1 MGTSISGSSMM
12 TRRARWGAP
21 LVLALSCTVPAL
33 VAGCRVDD
41 EAVHRWETTERGPE
55 KLVAVLG
62 HDKYETPL
70 RTEAAMSLIRMRPR
84 SGRRI
89 GIELMTD
96 KLSEVAPDVRQRI
109 VDGMA
114 PGLIKEM
121 QVPPPVKAAPGAPTT
136 EDHSIPFKDAA
147 FALLQ
152 HDPPLVSSDPTKAAL
167 SDALTEWC
175 QNDFETR
182 LENPSQQFGIE
193 QIMRFIGPRS
203 VRGLPALITEQSNKV
218 DRIVGLIAD
227 LGEDATKVKGADALV
242 ALAKTLDSKAWL
254 DKQTAVVQKADDEQ
268 HQKVTKEQLQVQV
281 TKFQDQELTKVFSS
295 MKRLKGRAIVEYLIQ
310 YASNASNSGE
320 RRKTALAALEGA
332 IDRNNASDV
341 ERIFAIARD
350 DNTPDEVRD
359 LAFARLSEL
368 PKEQVVPRL
377 YTLFQPKKWKVRW
390 VAATNVLKMITA
402 KPARGDIAEFMSHLP
417 ATPKEKMALSE
428 PITYAGFLAKIE
440 APPGEPKARDAV
452 LAYMSSNLIGPK
464 LTALG
469 LFYNGQEGRSADR
482 PGEVRRQA
490 ARPQVRDGR
499 RLRLAVRAA
508 EAGQPPREERDD
520 SSDGSD
526 GGRLCSGLH
535 RPPHGRAVVPGC
547 TDERSGANVA

>member
-1 MGTSISGSSMM
+1 
-12 TRRARWGAP
+12 
-21 LVLALSCTVPAL
+21 VN
-33 VAGCRVDD
+33 D

-89 GIELMTD
+89 GIELMTE
-96 KLSEVAPDVRQRI
+96 KLSEVGPDARQRI

-114 PGLIKEM
+114 PELIKQM
-121 QVPPPVKAAPGAPTT
+121 QEPPPAKVAPGAPTP

-152 HDPPLVSSDPTKAAL
+152 HDPPLASNDQTKTAL
-167 SDALTEWC
+167 GDALTQWC
-175 QNDFETR
+175 QTDFETR

-193 QIMRFIGPRS
+193 QIMRFLGPKS

-227 LGEDATKVKGADALV
+227 LGEDATKSKGSDALV
-242 ALAKTLDSKAWL
+242 ALAKTIDSKAWL
-254 DKQTAVVQKADDEQ
+254 DKQTAVVQKADDDQ
-268 HQKVTKEQLQVQV
+268 KQKVTKEQLQIQV
-281 TKFQDQELTKVFSS
+281 GKFQDQELTKVFSS
-295 MKRLKGRAIVEYLIQ
+295 MKRIKGRSVVEYLIQ
-310 YASNASNSGE
+310 YASNAANSAE

-332 IDRNNASDV
+332 VDKNSTSDV
-341 ERIFAIARD
+341 ERIFAIAKD

-390 VAATNVLKMITA
+390 VAAEAVLKMITA

-417 ATPKEKMALSE
+417 ATPKEKMALTE

-452 LAYMSSNLIGPK
+452 LAYMNSNLIGAK

-469 LFYNGQEGRSADR
+469 LFFQGKKADLPTVMAKVDDKQPLPKCETADDCGWQCELPK
-482 PGEVRRQA
+482 PGSPPEKNETEIRTVA
-490 ARPQVRDGR
+490 TVGDFARDCI
-499 RLRLAVRAA
+499 A
-508 EAGQPPREERDD
+508 
-520 SSDGSD
+520 
-526 GGRLCSGLH
+526 
-535 RPPHGRAVVPGC
+535 PHMDAP
-547 TDERSGANVA
+547 